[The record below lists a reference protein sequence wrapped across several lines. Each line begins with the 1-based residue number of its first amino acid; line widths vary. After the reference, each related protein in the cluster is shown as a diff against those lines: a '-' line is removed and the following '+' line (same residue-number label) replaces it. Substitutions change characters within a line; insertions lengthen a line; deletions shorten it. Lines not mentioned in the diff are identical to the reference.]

1 MDFEAAKTQ
10 FADLSQTIATDN
22 DRFQFFNW
30 LSSTV
35 IPEVQNQTAGL
46 FQNSN
51 MGGTANR
58 IRRNSE
64 GVLPATVKLEM
75 IAEDIRSRVPVEAVM
90 PTENIIHPTIGE
102 DSNLNP
108 VNSVHLDA
116 FLYDE
121 EAEEGLISEGLLS
134 RAFCRDCG
142 SRRTEELTFV
152 THSCSKE
159 RLEYIFCG
167 LLPSLEG
174 KTLID
179 IGSRIGAVLYGAYY
193 YSKAAKIVG
202 IEMNKELCKL
212 QNEIIGLH
220 KLEDRVS
227 IVESDMCEVGGL
239 LRTGDVVIL
248 NNVFDWFMPPHVQ
261 VQMWQFLRSTLSKG
275 SLLVT
280 IPSLESSLSH
290 LNTGIEL
297 NNWVIPLNMFDPS
310 FMEGSQVETSE
321 VCLYQII
328 NGS

>member
-1 MDFEAAKTQ
+1 M
-10 FADLSQTIATDN
+10 
-22 DRFQFFNW
+22 
-30 LSSTV
+30 
-35 IPEVQNQTAGL
+35 
-46 FQNSN
+46 
-51 MGGTANR
+51 
-58 IRRNSE
+58 
-64 GVLPATVKLEM
+64 
-75 IAEDIRSRVPVEAVM
+75 
-90 PTENIIHPTIGE
+90 
-102 DSNLNP
+102 
-108 VNSVHLDA
+108 
-116 FLYDE
+116 
-121 EAEEGLISEGLLS
+121 
-134 RAFCRDCG
+134 
-142 SRRTEELTFV
+142 
-152 THSCSKE
+152 
-159 RLEYIFCG
+159 
-167 LLPSLEG
+167 EG